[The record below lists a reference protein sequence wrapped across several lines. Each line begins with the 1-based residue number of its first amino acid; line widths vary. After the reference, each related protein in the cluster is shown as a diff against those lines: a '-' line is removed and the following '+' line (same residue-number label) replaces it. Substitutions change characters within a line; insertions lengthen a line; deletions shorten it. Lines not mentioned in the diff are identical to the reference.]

1 MLEALGHAFFSV
13 GIGIGT
19 MLTYG
24 SYLSK
29 KEDVVG
35 TSIFIAGT
43 DTLIAIMACLMVFP
57 ITFSFGLDPAG
68 GPGLV
73 FANVPIAA
81 EQLPEAAI
89 WGVLFFGLLFF
100 APDQRDFSPR
110 SAVRFLD

>member
-35 TSIFIAGT
+35 TSIFIAGA

-68 GPGLV
+68 GPG
-73 FANVPIAA
+73 
-81 EQLPEAAI
+81 
-89 WGVLFFGLLFF
+89 
-100 APDQRDFSPR
+100 
-110 SAVRFLD
+110 